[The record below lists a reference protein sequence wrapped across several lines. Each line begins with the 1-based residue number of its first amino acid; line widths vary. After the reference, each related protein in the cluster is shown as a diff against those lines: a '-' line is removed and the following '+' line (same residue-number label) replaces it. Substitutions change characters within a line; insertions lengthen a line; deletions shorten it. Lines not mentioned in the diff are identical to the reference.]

1 MFPLFSPRTLGAL
14 LGGALLLALTLV
26 AQQHRLFERLWFNV
40 QSQLQAESRQARSLW
55 LPGYRVTVEARPIG
69 DGITDVSAL
78 SFDPDRRTLVSV
90 TNKPARFLELDL
102 DGRLLRQVELRGFSD
117 PEAIEYI
124 APGVYMIS
132 EERRQRLVRVR
143 IGADTR
149 VVDIDDRQVSHPF
162 SLSDVQSDNRGNE
175 GLAYDAARE
184 RFFVAKESDPVRI
197 YEIEGLGSEAF
208 EGLQA
213 LSLRTDPQRDRRLFV
228 RDL

>member
-1 MFPLFSPRTLGAL
+1 M
-14 LGGALLLALTLV
+14 
-26 AQQHRLFERLWFNV
+26 FERLWFNV

-55 LPGYRVTVEARPIG
+55 LPDYRVPVEARPIG

-102 DGRLLRQVELRGFSD
+102 DGRLLHQVELKGFSD

-143 IGADTR
+143 IGADT
-149 VVDIDDRQVSHPF
+149 QV
-162 SLSDVQSDNRGNE
+162 
-175 GLAYDAARE
+175 
-184 RFFVAKESDPVRI
+184 
-197 YEIEGLGSEAF
+197 
-208 EGLQA
+208 
-213 LSLRTDPQRDRRLFV
+213 
-228 RDL
+228 